1 MEYLEGLNPAQR
13 EAVMATEGPALII
26 AAAGSGKTRVLTMRI
41 VHLLKQGVPP
51 WNILALTF
59 TNKAAREMQ
68 ARIAG
73 MVDEITARQLWMGT
87 FHSKFMRILSME
99 SDKLG
104 YPKTFTVYDT
114 SDTKNLL
121 ATIIKE
127 QNLDKNTYK
136 VSDVMRRISWAKNNL
151 ITPQGYAANAQ
162 LVGYDRQARKPE
174 MAHIYALYA
183 QRCFRASAMDF
194 DDLLVNTNILF
205 RDYPEVLAKY
215 QEKFHYILVDE
226 YQDTNYSQYLIVK
239 KLAATRQ
246 NVCVVG
252 DDAQSIYS
260 FRGAKIENILNFRN
274 DYPNYRLFKLEQN
287 YRSTKTIV
295 NAANSVI
302 AKNQRQIQKV
312 AFSANDEGE
321 KVKIIEAYND
331 HEEGLMV
338 ANTISEICH
347 RDHVAYSR
355 FAVLYRINAQSRIFE
370 EALRKRNIP
379 YRVYGSLSFYQRK
392 EIKNILAYFRLAV
405 NPHDDESLKRIVNFP
420 PRGIGETTVEH
431 LERESNS
438 KNHSIWSTIENLHQ
452 VNPGVKPAALKKL
465 VDFHG
470 LISRFRSI
478 IFTDDAYE
486 TARTIVVES
495 GMLYD
500 FKSDNS
506 IEGISRLQNLEELL
520 NGIKEYVDS
529 QRREG
534 ITEALSLADYLANVS
549 LLTDADTD
557 KPEDKDKV
565 SVMTIHSAKGLEFDY
580 VFIAGVEE
588 DLFPSRLSVGIPD
601 EIEEERRLFYVALTR
616 AAKLAT
622 ISHAQ
627 IRYKWGNLTHCAPS
641 RFIKEIDQRWVESA
655 RLERETDNF
664 SLDFSEYSTTPT
676 AKRPPY
682 GAYQGSNKGSFSPKG
697 EYKKLVRL
705 QQPQYN
711 EPGSVPPDPE
721 IDSLAVGAKVLHGRF
736 GAGVVLE
743 LEGQGQNRKATIE
756 FQSAGKKTLLL
767 KFAKLKVVG

>member
-1 MEYLEGLNPAQR
+1 
-13 EAVMATEGPALII
+13 
-26 AAAGSGKTRVLTMRI
+26 
-41 VHLLKQGVPP
+41 
-51 WNILALTF
+51 
-59 TNKAAREMQ
+59 
-68 ARIAG
+68 
-73 MVDEITARQLWMGT
+73 
-87 FHSKFMRILSME
+87 
-99 SDKLG
+99 
-104 YPKTFTVYDT
+104 
-114 SDTKNLL
+114 
-121 ATIIKE
+121 
-127 QNLDKNTYK
+127 
-136 VSDVMRRISWAKNNL
+136 
-151 ITPQGYAANAQ
+151 
-162 LVGYDRQARKPE
+162 
-174 MAHIYALYA
+174 
-183 QRCFRASAMDF
+183 MDF

-347 RDHVAYSR
+347 RDHVAYNR

-379 YRVYGSLSFYQRK
+379 YKVYGSLSFYQRK

-420 PRGIGETTVEH
+420 PRGIGETTVER
-431 LERESNS
+431 LEWESNS
-438 KNHSIWSTIENLHQ
+438 KNHSIWSTIENLHR

-465 VDFHG
+465 VEFHG

-500 FKSDNS
+500 FKSDSS

-549 LLTDADTD
+549 LLSDADTD
-557 KPEDKDKV
+557 KPEDKD
-565 SVMTIHSAKGLEFDY
+565 
-580 VFIAGVEE
+580 
-588 DLFPSRLSVGIPD
+588 
-601 EIEEERRLFYVALTR
+601 
-616 AAKLAT
+616 
-622 ISHAQ
+622 
-627 IRYKWGNLTHCAPS
+627 
-641 RFIKEIDQRWVESA
+641 
-655 RLERETDNF
+655 
-664 SLDFSEYSTTPT
+664 
-676 AKRPPY
+676 
-682 GAYQGSNKGSFSPKG
+682 
-697 EYKKLVRL
+697 
-705 QQPQYN
+705 
-711 EPGSVPPDPE
+711 
-721 IDSLAVGAKVLHGRF
+721 
-736 GAGVVLE
+736 
-743 LEGQGQNRKATIE
+743 
-756 FQSAGKKTLLL
+756 
-767 KFAKLKVVG
+767 